1 MRLMHCIEEADLAAY
16 LKADRIAS
24 LLRKWERP
32 GDDAFASHRWLRT
45 TPPKRMIFDEMY
57 GDLMFEN
64 RGRLRVLDVGGGI
77 TALTR
82 LLARRHDYYLLDYF
96 AHENPALLNSLG
108 GEIGRVFWTEGD
120 WYNSWPE
127 GRFDIIIA
135 NDLFPNADQ
144 RLGAFLERALSVC
157 AELRVSLTFYNDL
170 RFYLARRIDAEEV
183 LCVQAY
189 TGEQTAAVLSRFV
202 DRIAMPVLDELLS
215 VERPS
220 LYQNGRQV
228 ALACLAGHDARLRV
242 NRNVD

>member
-32 GDDAFASHRWLRT
+32 GADAFASHRWLRT

-96 AHENPALLNSLG
+96 AHENPAL
-108 GEIGRVFWTEGD
+108 V
-120 WYNSWPE
+120 
-127 GRFDIIIA
+127 
-135 NDLFPNADQ
+135 
-144 RLGAFLERALSVC
+144 RA
-157 AELRVSLTFYNDL
+157 ARELRHCPDAVVQQIERRARIPAKALHRASKVQEQRRSL
-170 RFYLARRIDAEEV
+170 RRI
-183 LCVQAY
+183 
-189 TGEQTAAVLSRFV
+189 
-202 DRIAMPVLDELLS
+202 
-215 VERPS
+215 
-220 LYQNGRQV
+220 
-228 ALACLAGHDARLRV
+228 
-242 NRNVD
+242 